1 MTERGNTL
9 PVVIRGLGLVALVLV
24 LLAGC
29 AGDDEADTGT
39 DTGTTTAPVET
50 ATLSLYWLRDGKVWP
65 AARQVGDILF
75 DELAVDALLRGPTD
89 EEQDEL
95 GLSTA
100 LPEDVDDLEVQVED
114 GVATVEFEGSDE
126 LSQEALAQ
134 VVYTETAYPGVDSV
148 AIGGTT
154 YTRADFEEVTPPVLV
169 ESPLSFDE
177 VTSPIRA
184 QGTANTFEANFQY
197 EVRDPGGDVVDENF
211 VTATSG
217 TGTRGTFDFTTADFD
232 VSSDGEWTLVV
243 FEHSAEDGSRM
254 NEVEIPLRL
263 TQG

>member
-1 MTERGNTL
+1 MTGCGNTL
-9 PVVIRGLGLVALVLV
+9 PVVIRGLALVVLGLV

-29 AGDDEADTGT
+29 AGDDEGGT
-39 DTGTTTAPVET
+39 DTDTTTTPVET

-65 AARQVGDILF
+65 AARQVGDVLF

-100 LPEDVDDLEVQVED
+100 LPEEVDDLEVEVED

-134 VVYTETAYPGVDSV
+134 IVYTETAYPGVDSV
-148 AIGGTT
+148 AIGGST
-154 YTRADFEEVTPPVLV
+154 YTRADFEDVTPPVLV
-169 ESPLSFDE
+169 ESPLSFEE

-184 QGTANTFEANFQY
+184 QGTANTFEATFQY
-197 EVRDPGGDVVDENF
+197 EVLDPDGEVVAENF

-217 TGTRGTFDFTTADFD
+217 TGTRGTFDFTTADFEAPSEGD
-232 VSSDGEWTLVV
+232 VTLVV

-263 TQG
+263 SD